1 MGKNC
6 RLTGKG
12 SRHARSDIDIPYKS
26 YKEGPRQAAPRGEKP
41 YAKPIFRTD
50 AGASHR
56 AVSDF
61 RAVALFVRP
70 VVLRSLRSGREAGR
84 EAGQEEG
91 GQEEGEGEE
100 ESGGENQE
108 RLQTLEGRR
117 RSLDHHR

>member
-1 MGKNC
+1 MGKIAGG
-6 RLTGKG
+6 RARDPVARVLTMTSHTNPKRKG
-12 SRHARSDIDIPYKS
+12 RVRRRR
-26 YKEGPRQAAPRGEKP
+26 EERNL
-41 YAKPIFRTD
+41 YATPIFRTD